1 VISFIVPAHNEEQ
14 LLGQTLDALQAAAR
28 ETGTPYEI
36 IVVDDASTDRTA
48 AIAASLGARV
58 VHVQHRQI
66 ARARNAGA
74 TAAIGDV
81 FVFVD
86 ADTRVEAAT
95 VVATIAAV
103 GRGCVG
109 GGALLRFD
117 APLPISVWIIGVCLR
132 LTMRLSRLAGGAYV
146 FATRDAFAAVGGFD
160 ETLFATEELTLSRAL
175 QRVGPFV
182 ILSESVVTSARK
194 ARTHTTRELLAPLGL
209 LFRRGPGA
217 RRQRADLDL
226 WYGPR
231 RSDPGDLNR

>member
-28 ETGTPYEI
+28 QAGTPYEI

-48 AIAASLGARV
+48 GIAATSGAQV
-58 VHVQHRQI
+58 IHVQHRQI
-66 ARARNAGA
+66 GRARNAGA
-74 TAAIGDV
+74 KAAAGSV

-86 ADTRVEAAT
+86 ADTRVGA
-95 VVATIAAV
+95 ATIAATV
-103 GRGCVG
+103 AAVEHGAVG

-117 APLPISVWIIGVCLR
+117 APLPVSVRIIGVCLR
-132 LTMRLSRLAGGAYV
+132 LTMRIGRLACGAYV
-146 FATRDAFAAVGGFD
+146 FATREAFEVVGGFD

-175 QRVGPFV
+175 GRIGRFV

-194 ARTHTTRELLAPLGL
+194 ARTHTTRELLAPIGL

-217 RRQRADLDL
+217 RRRRADLDL

-231 RSDPGDLNR
+231 RSDKR

>member
-1 VISFIVPAHNEEQ
+1 MISFIVPAHNEEQ
-14 LLGQTLDALQAAAR
+14 LIGEMLDALQAAAR
-28 ETGTPYEI
+28 EAGMPYEI

-48 AIAASLGARV
+48 GIATASGAQV
-58 VHVQHRQI
+58 IHVQHRQI
-66 ARARNAGA
+66 ARVRNAGA
-74 TAAIGDV
+74 KAAAGDV

-86 ADTRVEAAT
+86 ADTRVEAAAIRAT
-95 VVATIAAV
+95 VAAV
-103 GRGCVG
+103 EDGAVG

-117 APLPISVWIIGVCLR
+117 EPVPVSVRFIGVCLR

-146 FATRDAFAAVGGFD
+146 FATRDAFEAVGGFD

-175 QRVGPFV
+175 RRVGPFV
-182 ILSESVVTSARK
+182 ILPESVVTSARK
-194 ARTHTTRELLAPLGL
+194 ARTHTARELLAPIGL

-231 RSDPGDLNR
+231 RSDPGEQK